1 MKQRAIFLLLISY
14 LLGGAQLAYADLFD
28 ILAPVDQ
35 KVVIVGDVQKR
46 EHTLESLKQE
56 KDRLQ
61 SEESFAKN
69 QQDLN
74 KVNDLILSYKQKL
87 ANARDGEKDYY
98 STVLSVLSET
108 VQLLLDIQLSRQKN
122 IQTIDK
128 HVAVLENFLKNP
140 NFKSSKTEI
149 GTIYTFDDLQK
160 LYQELLNIKEKI
172 RQQKDQL
179 TVLKKEQEEAKQ
191 EAALIAKELKERER
205 ERASFNENT
214 RANQS
219 NEEGGWGVAEEV
231 RLLDLEI
238 KMLVAK
244 KDLVDL
250 TIKEI
255 ISQIS
260 MHTSLLEISTAQQAS
275 IENDLEKIDRS
286 LRVSELEVLE
296 AQEQLIAKKANIA
309 NLQAQYS
316 QEIRVLAHNKQ
327 LLKEQLEKI
336 QEQVKLDLRNSVELD
351 EWNIDRAKYE
361 SELEI
366 YNLGYL
372 NEKMRVIDAQSDILE
387 AKKFLERARL
397 IFDEVVVKATI
408 SWHKISQRNL
418 RSEEDIDH
426 EKAKYVT
433 NKLEGQRI
441 IVSYRD
447 KQELISK
454 NINNLSKSL
463 SNLKTIINNVKKNSH
478 SLIDKYTNDGYRQ
491 ILSMLDHSTKLL
503 HMRIDLNRKL
513 TDVYTSIIGV
523 ERDVLRHIEMVED
536 RLSKIGMI
544 LQRSKHAISWENI
557 KNIGSN
563 LSMFAFG
570 LKNILTVYLNEFS
583 LGSLITWLRELVADP
598 LAIFYFFMLLLSWFL
613 VFLLLKQLLPLIKS
627 NLLTFR
633 ANNNQ
638 VGFMWAC
645 GLLTTESLND
655 SLLSGMVWITLFLML
670 LLGWIT
676 NIGLQVLFFLGS
688 IPYLCYMTHTLI
700 KNLVA
705 INISKNRFIWVLSFF
720 LYSTITI
727 LLFREAFLLVAYES
741 DLPKV
746 LSALYSVIVRASI
759 IFLIGKDELVSVMPK
774 RGTIWDL
781 ARNYVTFYY
790 YPLLIGIV
798 SIMVLSDPYI
808 LGFNKLVA
816 FIFWGII
823 LTLVLFLVA
832 RWLQDQIRKIAVYIF
847 FYATESGAR
856 ERFDNAKTWY
866 GMLIIALYFAVV
878 STCVLLLAKIWGYSL
893 YLSDVKKWF
902 SYELFMIREG
912 NDLIPIMPKSFLILF
927 GYLLIGMVLAWAFE
941 RFVLQ
946 RVFSILLVDRGAQN
960 TVSIISKYFIGLV
973 VVLIGL
979 SSIHLGAFIIYV
991 LGALAFGL
999 VWAIKDPVNDFIAYF
1014 IILLDRTVKIGDY
1027 IEVDDRIVGVVRKI
1041 SPRSVLLRRKNSVS
1055 IVVPNSKLTS
1065 MPVYNWGY
1073 TRGFFAFKDIKI
1085 TVPYSANPKQ
1095 VREILARVLND
1106 NLNILKS
1113 PPPVI
1118 RLNEFGSA
1126 GYIFMVRGFLSSI
1139 NVLNQWDI
1147 ASDVRLE
1154 IVEQLRKA
1162 GIYIAPP
1169 VRLTVNSGELRKMYN
1184 LEPQPDQ
1191 GEQDDFAPTG
1201 EENPGLKE

>member
-1 MKQRAIFLLLISY
+1 MKQKAIFLLLICY
-14 LLGGAQLAYADLFD
+14 LLSSTQLTYTDFFD
-28 ILAPVDQ
+28 ILAPADQ
-35 KVVIVGDVQKR
+35 KVLIVGEVQKR
-46 EHTLESLKQE
+46 EHTLEALKQE
-56 KDRLQ
+56 KNRLQ
-61 SEESFAKN
+61 ADDGFTKN

-74 KVNDLILSYKQKL
+74 KFNDLILSYKQKL
-87 ANARDGEKDYY
+87 STARDNEKDYY
-98 STVLSVLSET
+98 NTVLNVLSEI
-108 VQLLLDIQLSRQKN
+108 VQLLLDTQLSRQKN

-128 HVAVLENFLKNP
+128 HITVLENFLKNP
-140 NFKSSKTEI
+140 NFKSSKSDS
-149 GTIYTFDDLQK
+149 GVVYTFDDLQK
-160 LYQELLNIKEKI
+160 LYQDLLNTKEKI

-179 TVLKKEQEEAKQ
+179 AALKKEQEEGKQ
-191 EAALIAKELKERER
+191 DLSLISKELKDRER

-214 RANQS
+214 RSNPS
-219 NEEGGWGVAEEV
+219 NEEGGWGIAEEA

-238 KMLVAK
+238 KMLMAK

-255 ISQIS
+255 ISQVS
-260 MHTSLLEISTAQQAS
+260 MHTSLLEIATAQQAS

-286 LRVSELEVLE
+286 LRVGELEVLE
-296 AQEQLIAKKANIA
+296 AQEQLITKKSNIA

-327 LLKEQLEKI
+327 ILKEQFEKI
-336 QEQVKLDLRNSVELD
+336 QEQIKVDLRNSQEMD
-351 EWNIDRAKYE
+351 EWNIDRSKYE

-372 NEKMRVIDAQSDILE
+372 NEKMRVIDSQSDILE

-463 SNLKTIINNVKKNSH
+463 SNLKTIINDVKKNSH
-478 SLIDKYTNDGYRQ
+478 VLIDKYTNDGYRQ
-491 ILSMLDHSTKLL
+491 ILSMLDQSTKLL

-523 ERDVLRHIEMVED
+523 ERDILRYSEMVED

-570 LKNILTVYLNEFS
+570 LKSILLVYINEFS
-583 LGSLITWLRELVADP
+583 LKNLIIWFSDLIAFP

-613 VFLLLKQLLPLIKS
+613 FFLLLKQLLPLIKN
-627 NLLTFR
+627 NLLNFR
-633 ANNNQ
+633 SKNNQ
-638 VGFMWAC
+638 VGFIWAF
-645 GLLTTESLND
+645 GLLTVELLNNN
-655 SLLSGMVWITLFLML
+655 LLSAMIWITLFLAL
-670 LLGWIT
+670 ILGWIASL
-676 NIGLQVLFFLGS
+676 GLQVLFFLIS
-688 IPYLCYMTHTLI
+688 IPYLCYLTHIMI
-700 KNLVA
+700 KNLIA
-705 INISKNRFIWVLSFF
+705 INISKNRFVWVLSFF
-720 LYSTITI
+720 LYSTIII

-746 LSALYSVIVRASI
+746 LSALYSVIIRASI

-774 RGTIWDL
+774 RGAIWDL

-790 YPLLIGIV
+790 YPLLIGII
-798 SIMVLSDPYI
+798 SIMVVSDPYI
-808 LGFNKLVA
+808 LGFNKLVT
-816 FIFWGII
+816 FIFWGVV
-823 LTLVLFLVA
+823 LTLILFLVA
-832 RWLQDQIRKIAVYIF
+832 RWVQDQIRKIAVYVF

-866 GMLIIALYFAVV
+866 GMLIIALYFAVIAV
-878 STCVLLLAKIWGYSL
+878 CVLLLAKIWGYSL
-893 YLSDVKKWF
+893 YFSDVKKWF

-927 GYLLIGMVLAWAFE
+927 AYFLIGMLLAWAFE

-946 RVFSILLVDRGAQN
+946 RVFSILLIDRGAQN

-1073 TRGFFAFKDIKI
+1073 TRSFFAFKDIKI
-1085 TVPYSANPKQ
+1085 TVPYSSDPKK
-1095 VREILARVLND
+1095 VREILARVLSE

-1118 RLNEFGSA
+1118 RLNDFGST

-1147 ASDVRLE
+1147 ASDIRLE

-1169 VRLTVNSGELRKMYN
+1169 LRLTLNSHELRKMYN
-1184 LEPQPDQ
+1184 LDSQVDQ
-1191 GEQDDFAPTG
+1191 NEIDNLAP
-1201 EENPGLKE
+1201 EEHSGIKE